1 MRRAFFSTVPLVLLV
16 FAAVLYLGV
25 PYEAV
30 AGYPLDPSRSYLS
43 ELAAADQPFAPL
55 FRFLDGSAGVLTAI
69 AAALLLFAS
78 PRWPLRVPI
87 AGLGVFGLGTLADVV
102 FPMACA
108 SSASAVCARADAAGT
123 LGIAHQVHTV
133 TSVIALLGGVV
144 AVVSLVVLVHRTG
157 VQPARTRFL
166 ATAGAALLIGATAA
180 ISVVALASTAEGTLP
195 PGAGY
200 VQRLQTVLLSVF
212 LACFVP
218 LTRAVLRASGTPPR
232 RPRRGTGAHRPPAAR
247 SSLEFA
253 GAPDPDAPD
262 SHSHAPD
269 VPSSAGRSVR
279 MARRIRDGSSA

>member
-43 ELAAADQPFAPL
+43 ELAAADQPLAPL
-55 FRFLDGSAGVLTAI
+55 FRFLDGSAGALVAI
-69 AAALLLFAS
+69 AATLLLFAS

-87 AGLGVFGLGTLADVV
+87 VGLGVFGLGTLADVV

-108 SSASAVCARADAAGT
+108 SSLSAACARADAAGT

-133 TSVIALLGGVV
+133 TSVVALLGAVV
-144 AVVSLVVLVHRTG
+144 AALSLVLLAQWTG
-157 VQPARTRFL
+157 IRPVRARIL
-166 ATAGAALLIGATAA
+166 ATVGATLLIGVTIA
-180 ISVVALASTAEGTLP
+180 ISVIALASTADGALP

-200 VQRLQTVLLSVF
+200 VQRVQTVLLSVF
-212 LACFVP
+212 LASFVP
-218 LTRAVLRASGTPPR
+218 LVRAVLKASDAPR
-232 RPRRGTGAHRPPAAR
+232 RRSARRNGTHRPPAAR

-253 GAPDPDAPD
+253 DAPNAD
-262 SHSHAPD
+262 ASNAP
-269 VPSSAGRSVR
+269 VPAARIARMSRRDRGRAST
-279 MARRIRDGSSA
+279 